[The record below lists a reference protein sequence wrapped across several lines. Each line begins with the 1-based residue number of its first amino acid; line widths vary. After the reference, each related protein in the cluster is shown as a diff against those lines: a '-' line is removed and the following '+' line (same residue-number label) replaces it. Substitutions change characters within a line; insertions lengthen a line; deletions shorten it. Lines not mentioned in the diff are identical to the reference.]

1 MTHRIGYIFNTFITY
16 SLQHKRGTPS
26 AQAFAWTSATGN
38 LGLSC
43 GNLAGR
49 WLPLCKP
56 LTQAWNLHFVMLM
69 RSKCGGTGP
78 SENLTWTQNDGQQ
91 KNANTWL
98 ISTKKTT
105 KKQEGCLSGSYSV
118 SSSPLWNALGAKPK
132 NKSFPWEM
140 GGRVIARAK
149 HPEICDATGWPALP
163 SRQSAWSTPELS
175 RTQPWIAAKGR
186 TSNKPPQQ
194 PSVQLE
200 NRFTLL
206 LQDPKLLKY
215 QIFLLRTQLWKTA
228 LHLDHCV
235 SVFPLHRE
243 DVLNRNFTHLM
254 STLCFLT
261 LSLFIHGPMP
271 PVRRGFRERDSL
283 SALDWQFELFLRPQ
297 TSY

>member
-1 MTHRIGYIFNTFITY
+1 
-16 SLQHKRGTPS
+16 
-26 AQAFAWTSATGN
+26 
-38 LGLSC
+38 
-43 GNLAGR
+43 
-49 WLPLCKP
+49 
-56 LTQAWNLHFVMLM
+56 
-69 RSKCGGTGP
+69 
-78 SENLTWTQNDGQQ
+78 
-91 KNANTWL
+91 
-98 ISTKKTT
+98 
-105 KKQEGCLSGSYSV
+105 
-118 SSSPLWNALGAKPK
+118 
-132 NKSFPWEM
+132 M

-194 PSVQLE
+194 LSVQLE

-228 LHLDHCV
+228 HYLDYCV
-235 SVFPLHRE
+235 SVLLLHRE

-271 PVRRGFRERDSL
+271 PVRRGFRERDSADCRLWTPSTQCTWLTSWIFFFDRRHLIKEDGLCNNKSGCKTVHLKLIL
-283 SALDWQFELFLRPQ
+283 SPESPIYSFPAKEKKFSKFIIYTIYLISTPCQAQQVFTSATEPLNWLF
-297 TSY
+297 